1 MVDVEEIS
9 RHESKTLPAM
19 LVPDIAKFLSDHGAS
34 EDYYFRGVAEAFP
47 QVGVPEG
54 RTVRASRRAGCV
66 CGIVLL
72 DLPSPWIGSTSLT
85 EH

>member
-54 RTVRASRRAGCV
+54 RTVRAFARGACAELSYWT
-66 CGIVLL
+66 
-72 DLPSPWIGSTSLT
+72 SPPHGSGQPA
-85 EH
+85 